1 MKALTI
7 WQPWA
12 SMIMAGVKP
21 FEFRSWRP
29 PRATIG
35 QRIVI
40 HAGARP
46 VSPRQL
52 AEIQF
57 QLDSDASTLRL
68 KPGAFDIMDLA
79 WRNRDALPLGAGLGT
94 AVVGE
99 PVRQDGWDNW
109 GWPMLEIQPFQRP
122 LPRKGAQGLWNWE
135 TPRD

>member
-79 WRNRDALPLGAGLGT
+79 WRNRDALPLGAGL
-94 AVVGE
+94 
-99 PVRQDGWDNW
+99 
-109 GWPMLEIQPFQRP
+109 
-122 LPRKGAQGLWNWE
+122 
-135 TPRD
+135 